1 MLTPKN
7 AVYKMIGPVLVKQEQ
22 AEATANVAKRLEFIR
37 SEMYVPSPSPSRPLP
52 PLPHSMFN
60 FPRFV
65 SSPRRKRM
73 EAHLQSISEKSE
85 KKKQEVRPASPRPV
99 RDSRL
104 IDRLNDRPTG
114 FARSWS
120 RSRRRCRRSRA
131 RRR

>member
-37 SEMYVPSPSPSRPLP
+37 SEMCVPSPSPSRPLP

-60 FPRFV
+60 FPRFAP
-65 SSPRRKRM
+65 SPRRKRM

-85 KKKQEVRPASPRPV
+85 KKKQEVRPRVPAPR
-99 RDSRL
+99 SRFTA
-104 IDRLNDRPTG
+104 DRPTE
-114 FARSWS
+114 
-120 RSRRRCRRSRA
+120 
-131 RRR
+131 